1 MVDHMVDLS
10 ADLTDDWTAMKMVDL
25 MALMKAVMM
34 VGSMDL

>member
-1 MVDHMVDLS
+1 MVDHLVDLS
-10 ADLTDDWTAMKMVDL
+10 ADLTDDWTVMKMVDL